1 MSAADVVDALVG
13 LGGLGGIG
21 ALVTSLATLA
31 KTRQVRA
38 DTSQLRPDHGSSVA
52 DKQDQVLDLVRSQ
65 GHQLGEHHALIVR
78 VLDQV
83 TALGD
88 RVTLLEA
95 RPRDQPRDRTS

>member
-1 MSAADVVDALVG
+1 VSAADVVDALVG

-52 DKQDQVLDLVRSQ
+52 DKIDGLVDDVHSL
-65 GHQLGEHHALIVR
+65 GHQVGEMNRRIDREQDDRRAGDQAIIDRLNHH
-78 VLDQV
+78 
-83 TALGD
+83 
-88 RVTLLEA
+88 
-95 RPRDQPRDRTS
+95 